1 MNFRE
6 FAADHGLIIDRIES
20 GRWVRVP
27 TVSKPHKK
35 NGAYFFDGDYAHVQD
50 WAVMDKCVSWR
61 EDKPMTPYDLDAQRK
76 RMEVSRKESMI
87 ERRKLYLR
95 ASQKAATMISAAR
108 TDTHGYLKEKGF
120 PEATALVL
128 DGIKMETGEGEKVAV
143 DNVLLIPMRDVNT
156 NDVLGVQQIFL
167 IDNDWQK
174 KMIFGMRAKGAVF
187 RIGNK
192 SARETFLVE
201 GYSTGLSVD
210 AALRMSRLNASVLVC
225 FSAGNMVHV
234 AQLICG
240 PRFIFADNDKPDQKG
255 RRAGE
260 HAALTAGLPYCMSD
274 ELGEDANDL
283 MRRSGN
289 IAVLNKIMS
298 VRSIKME

>member
-1 MNFRE
+1 MNFHE

-27 TVSKPHKK
+27 TVSKPHKR
-35 NGAYFFDGDYAHVQD
+35 NGAYFYDTDYGHVQD
-50 WAVMDKCVSWR
+50 WALMDKCVSWR
-61 EDKPMTPYDLDAQRK
+61 EDKPMTPYDLGAQRK
-76 RMEVSRKESMI
+76 RMEVSRKESLI
-87 ERRKLYLR
+87 ERRKLWLW
-95 ASQKAATMISAAR
+95 ASRKASTMISSAR

-128 DGIKMETGEGEKVAV
+128 DGVSIKGEDDKMHLV
-143 DNVLLIPMRDVNT
+143 DNVLLIPMRDLNT
-156 NDVLGVQQIFL
+156 NDVLGVQQIYLF
-167 IDNDWQK
+167 DNEWQK

-192 SARETFLVE
+192 TARETFLVE

-225 FSAGNMVHV
+225 FSSNNIVHV
-234 AQLICG
+234 APLVCG
-240 PRFIFADNDKPDQKG
+240 PRFIFADNDKPDHKG
-255 RRAGE
+255 RQAGE
-260 HAALTAGLPYCMSD
+260 HAALAAGLPYCMSD

-283 MRRSGN
+283 MRRSGKL
-289 IAVLNKIMS
+289 AVLNKIMA
-298 VRSIKME
+298 VRSLMT

>member
-6 FAADHGLIIDRIES
+6 FATDHGLIIDRIES

-27 TVSKPHKK
+27 TVNHQHKK
-35 NGAYFFDGDYAHVQD
+35 NGAYFFDGDYAHLQD
-50 WAVMDKCVSWR
+50 WATMDRCVSWR
-61 EDKPMTPYDLDAQRK
+61 EDKPMTPYDIEAQRK
-76 RMEVSRKESMI
+76 RMEISRKESLI
-87 ERRKLYLR
+87 ERRKLYLK
-95 ASQKAATMISAAR
+95 AAQKAATMISAAR

-128 DGIKMETGEGEKVAV
+128 DGVSTKGEDGNKVVV

-167 IDNDWQK
+167 FDNEWQK

-192 SARETFLVE
+192 TARETFMVE
-201 GYSTGLSVD
+201 GYSTGLAVD

-234 AQLICG
+234 AQLIG
-240 PRFIFADNDKPDQKG
+240 GKRYIFADNDKSG
-255 RRAGE
+255 TGE
-260 HAALTAGLPYCMSD
+260 KAAKDAGLPYCMSD
-274 ELGEDANDL
+274 ELGDDANDL
-283 MRRSGN
+283 MRKSGKL
-289 IAVLNKIMS
+289 AVLNKIMA
-298 VRSIKME
+298 VRSLMT